1 MKKKSQN
8 QGLVYS
14 TDPELMAS
22 LETQELEEI
31 STLSHNQQKLK
42 VYLNT
47 KMKPGKKITI
57 VEGFIGK
64 SEDLESL
71 AKQLKTQMGV
81 GGSIQN
87 SEIWLQGD
95 LVNKVSDWLKKQ
107 GYKVK

>member
-31 STLSHNQQKLK
+31 STLSRNQQKLK